1 MKNLHKKVGLLLT
14 TTGLVVLALV
24 LGSKIMF
31 AKGLEVPARSTSAVQ
46 STAPPQVTGAR
57 RHQLLLPLE
66 DLVAHNK
73 ALVAVVEPIER
84 KKVVVVSVEVLSSM
98 KAVERAIV
106 EGFIADFDGYPF
118 TPIEV
123 KAVEVLKGNLPE
135 RFELWE
141 ERGEIAGFK
150 VESDDPFLSP
160 GVRGLLVA
168 GSYDNGVIAPL
179 IFAPIQNDGYMPDLQ
194 MSLDDFRKMLK

>member
-1 MKNLHKKVGLLLT
+1 MKNLRKKVGLLLAT
-14 TTGLVVLALV
+14 AGLIVLALV

-31 AKGLEVPARSTSAVQ
+31 AKGIEVPATSTAAVQ
-46 STAPPQVTGAR
+46 SITPPKVTGAR

-66 DLVAHNK
+66 NLVAHDK
-73 ALVAVVEPIER
+73 ALIAVVEPTER
-84 KKVVVVSVEVLSSM
+84 KKVVIVSVEELGSM
-98 KAVERAIV
+98 RAIEREGV
-106 EGFIADFDGYPF
+106 EDFIADFDGYPF

-123 KAVEVLKGNLPE
+123 KVVEVLKGNIPE

-179 IFAPIQNDGYMPDLQ
+179 IFAPIQDDGYMPDLQ

>member
-1 MKNLHKKVGLLLT
+1 MKNLRKKIGLLS

-24 LGSKIMF
+24 FGSKIMF
-31 AKGLEVPARSTSAVQ
+31 AKGIEVPAISTSAVQ
-46 STAPPQVTGAR
+46 FTAPPKVAGAR

-66 DLVAHNK
+66 DLIAHNK
-73 ALVAVVEPIER
+73 ALVAVVEPTER

-98 KAVERAIV
+98 KAIERESV
-106 EGFIADFDGYPF
+106 EGIIADYDGYPF

-123 KAVEVLKGNLPE
+123 KAVEVLKGNIPE
-135 RFELWE
+135 EFELWE
-141 ERGEIAGFK
+141 ERGEMAGFK

-179 IFAPIQNDGYMPDLQ
+179 IFAPIQDDGYVPDLQ